1 MLSSHPFLLQ
11 DMHPNADALR
21 PAVDALPRWEAAEV
35 AHLHALLWVAA
46 VVAVVAPLLH
56 LAEDVETQ
64 VAD

>member
-11 DMHPNADALR
+11 DTHPNADALR

-35 AHLHALLWVAA
+35 AHLHALLWV
-46 VVAVVAPLLH
+46 VAVVAPLLH